1 MWTRTEL
8 KDYAKGFLRSHYW
21 KAFIVVLIT
30 TLLANGFGGNNG
42 SNSGVQFQQNYEY
55 IFGQGNVSVSVP
67 YGFEMFRSLLS
78 NIRPLGFL
86 AIGTLTFLSIA
97 IGIVFLFLG
106 FVLEVGKSKF
116 FIDGFKG
123 DVDISK
129 LFFGFNSKDLLP
141 IIKAQGLAFL
151 SILLWTFVF
160 IIPGIIKGYQYRYV
174 SYLLAEDTSL
184 PPKEALAKS
193 KAMTMGHKSDIFI
206 LDLSFFLWN
215 LLGLFTFG
223 ISAYFVA
230 PYVEATNA
238 RLYTVLSQPQ
248 DINVIY

>member
-1 MWTRTEL
+1 MWTRREL

-21 KAFIVVLIT
+21 KAFIVVLIA
-30 TLLANGFGGNNG
+30 TLHMNGYGRNNPNTG
-42 SNSGVQFQQNYEY
+42 AQFQQNYEY
-55 IFGQGNVSVSVP
+55 VVNNGIDVNVSVP
-67 YGFEMFRSLLS
+67 YGFELLRSAIS

-86 AIGTLTFLSIA
+86 AIGTVTFISIVM
-97 IGIVFLFLG
+97 GIAFLFLG
-106 FVLEVGKSKF
+106 FIIEVGKSKF

-129 LFFGFNSKDLLP
+129 LFFGFNSKDIMP

-174 SYLLAEDTSL
+174 PYLLAEDTSL
-184 PPKEALAKS
+184 SPKESLEKS
-193 KAMTMGHKSDIFI
+193 KQMTMGHKLDIFV
-206 LDLSFFLWN
+206 LDLSFILWN
-215 LLGLFTFG
+215 LLGLITFG

-238 RLYTVLSQPQ
+238 RLYNVLKDGTDMQFE
-248 DINVIY
+248 

>member
-1 MWTRTEL
+1 
-8 KDYAKGFLRSHYW
+8 
-21 KAFIVVLIT
+21 
-30 TLLANGFGGNNG
+30 
-42 SNSGVQFQQNYEY
+42 
-55 IFGQGNVSVSVP
+55 
-67 YGFEMFRSLLS
+67 MFRSFLS

-97 IGIVFLFLG
+97 IGIVLLFIG

-129 LFFGFNSKDLLP
+129 LFFGFNSKDIMP

-174 SYLLAEDTSL
+174 PYLLAEDTSL
-184 PPKEALAKS
+184 SPKEALEKS
-193 KAMTMGHKSDIFI
+193 KQMTMGHKLDIFV
-206 LDLSFFLWN
+206 LDLSFILWN
-215 LLGLFTFG
+215 LLGLITFG

-238 RLYTVLSQPQ
+238 RLYNVLKDGTDMQFE
-248 DINVIY
+248 